1 VLQLSGTEACPSTG
15 APAKP
20 LSPFG
25 AAALGGGGFGAA
37 GGASAKAPGGP
48 ANPFSGAGG
57 AKLFTENPAR
67 LSPTMEPDSF
77 TERPWWQTITFGQI
91 VRAPGPHDASVPLVQ
106 AQPCHIAP
114 QVGAHD
120 GGVRCVQ
127 VIVLSFTTI
136 IALMIG
142 TFFVVLKAGGVH
154 FNE

>member
-1 VLQLSGTEACPSTG
+1 
-15 APAKP
+15 
-20 LSPFG
+20 
-25 AAALGGGGFGAA
+25 
-37 GGASAKAPGGP
+37 
-48 ANPFSGAGG
+48 
-57 AKLFTENPAR
+57 
-67 LSPTMEPDSF
+67 MEPDSF